1 MVPVLVLFFNRKDTL
16 QPVLAS
22 LRQYKPKL
30 IYLASD
36 GPRSTV
42 QNETQLVSEIRR
54 FVLDSIDWHCEVK
67 TLFRDENLGCK
78 KAVHE
83 AIQWFFSQE
92 EKGIVLEDDI
102 VPSLNFFHFCEE
114 ALDFYQH
121 DKKIGSIT
129 GRNELQQWGNQDVFF
144 ASRFQCWGWASW
156 ADRILNMDVDY
167 GYRRQDDYSTL
178 YKATSWEERCY
189 LDSVLGLLQTHQVN
203 SWAYAY
209 DLNFKKNKQLQV
221 YPKLNMVKNIG
232 FGPNG
237 THSSSRNSDN
247 VVFYLDFKPQLKDFD
262 SITDDKRYIRQKLRI
277 EYGGVI
283 QLFVMR
289 FVRYLGWLRNLKKF
303 LYKKRGG

>member
-102 VPSLNFFHFCEE
+102 VPSLNFFQFCEE
-114 ALDFYQH
+114 ALEFYKD
-121 DKKIGSIT
+121 DKRVSSIG
-129 GRNELQQWGNQDVFF
+129 GRNELGEFAFAQAEVLFSSKFF
-144 ASRFQCWGWASW
+144 CWGWASW
-156 ADRILNMDVDY
+156 ADR
-167 GYRRQDDYSTL
+167 
-178 YKATSWEERCY
+178 
-189 LDSVLGLLQTHQVN
+189 VLGLDAEVSSNQVIKKQVLKPLSISEKFLVEGMYGLIESKQVN
-203 SWAYAY
+203 SWAFQY
-209 DLNFKKNKQLQV
+209 DINFRANNQLQV
-221 YPKLNMVKNIG
+221 LPAKNMIKNVGLATSGAHSSGQSDDFVKIFDGFLPKLDKEKGVLKNRQFI
-232 FGPNG
+232 
-237 THSSSRNSDN
+237 DA
-247 VVFYLDFKPQLKDFD
+247 YLK
-262 SITDDKRYIRQKLRI
+262 KRYGSIFKLYLFSKIKYLKSVRQLLKKLR
-277 EYGGVI
+277 
-283 QLFVMR
+283 
-289 FVRYLGWLRNLKKF
+289 
-303 LYKKRGG
+303 